1 MADYYRDRV
10 RHGGILSNTF
20 IARWWNR
27 QVITNQYGLPG
38 REARKWG
45 EDTIEGDLPAG
56 VLEENRCDQMIDT
69 ANFQYRDEPYF
80 ASKDFN
86 LEDIEVPL
94 LSVANWVSYFEILQ
108 NLGQL

>member
-1 MADYYRDRV
+1 MSDYYRDRV

-20 IARWWNR
+20 VARWWNR
-27 QVITNQYGLPG
+27 QVITNQYGLGG

-45 EDTIEGDLPAG
+45 DDTLEGDLPVD
-56 VLEENRCDQMIDT
+56 VLEANRRDQTIDT
-69 ANFQYRDEPYF
+69 AKYRYRDEDYF

-94 LSVANWVSYFEILQ
+94 LSIANWVGLY
-108 NLGQL
+108 